1 MGLLLISHD
10 LVIVENMVDRI
21 AVLFAGRI
29 VEEGPTPT
37 VFSAPLHPYT
47 RALLASA
54 PGRHRRIDSKVKAQ
68 RPFDQSVPHKGC
80 LFAGRCELAQETC
93 RITEPALTE
102 IGEDR
107 KVRCPVVLSKSGE
120 VKAVAGVSFRLD
132 RAASLGIVGG
142 SGSGK
147 STLARLLLALENPD
161 RGAVQFDGQPVSK
174 WPESR
179 VRPLRKRF
187 QAVFQDPSLSLNP
200 CLRVGTIIAEP
211 LAAHAIGNAADRRAR
226 VAELL
231 DQVGMPA
238 VAADRYPKAF
248 SGGERQRIAIA
259 RALATSPE
267 LLILDEPVSSLDVSV
282 QAQVLDLIAE
292 LQRQHELALV
302 LISHDLEVVRD
313 VCKSIAVMSDG
324 VFVET
329 GSTTEILENPSHRY
343 TRALLDAAPRNAN

>member
-1 MGLLLISHD
+1 
-10 LVIVENMVDRI
+10 
-21 AVLFAGRI
+21 
-29 VEEGPTPT
+29 
-37 VFSAPLHPYT
+37 
-47 RALLASA
+47 
-54 PGRHRRIDSKVKAQ
+54 
-68 RPFDQSVPHKGC
+68 
-80 LFAGRCELAQETC
+80 
-93 RITEPALTE
+93 
-102 IGEDR
+102 
-107 KVRCPVVLSKSGE
+107 
-120 VKAVAGVSFRLD
+120 VAGVSFRLD

>member
-1 MGLLLISHD
+1 MSDALLIAED
-10 LVIVENMVDRI
+10 LHLSYWRRG
-21 AVLFAGRI
+21 ARG
-29 VEEGPTPT
+29 T
-37 VFSAPLHPYT
+37 APAT
-47 RALLASA
+47 
-54 PGRHRRIDSKVKAQ
+54 
-68 RPFDQSVPHKGC
+68 
-80 LFAGRCELAQETC
+80 
-93 RITEPALTE
+93 
-102 IGEDR
+102 
-107 KVRCPVVLSKSGE
+107 
-120 VKAVAGVSFRLD
+120 VKAVAGVSLRLD

-147 STLARLLLALENPD
+147 STLARLLLALEDPD
-161 RGAVQFDGQPVSK
+161 RGAVQFDGHPVSK

-329 GSTTEILENPSHRY
+329 GSTTEILEKPSHRY

>member
-1 MGLLLISHD
+1 MSEALLIAED
-10 LVIVENMVDRI
+10 LHRSYRRRG
-21 AVLFAGRI
+21 ARG
-29 VEEGPTPT
+29 T
-37 VFSAPLHPYT
+37 APAT
-47 RALLASA
+47 
-54 PGRHRRIDSKVKAQ
+54 
-68 RPFDQSVPHKGC
+68 
-80 LFAGRCELAQETC
+80 
-93 RITEPALTE
+93 
-102 IGEDR
+102 
-107 KVRCPVVLSKSGE
+107 

-238 VAADRYPKAF
+238 VAGFPVANDNA
-248 SGGERQRIAIA
+248 
-259 RALATSPE
+259 SPSRE
-267 LLILDEPVSSLDVSV
+267 LSRRVPN
-282 QAQVLDLIAE
+282 
-292 LQRQHELALV
+292 
-302 LISHDLEVVRD
+302 
-313 VCKSIAVMSDG
+313 C
-324 VFVET
+324 
-329 GSTTEILENPSHRY
+329 
-343 TRALLDAAPRNAN
+343 